1 MLTAL
6 VEYVVSVNRI
16 NSVFQVSLLGGNCFV
31 KVERH
36 EGPLA

>member
-16 NSVFQVSLLGGNCFV
+16 NSGFQVSLLGGIV
-31 KVERH
+31 
-36 EGPLA
+36 L

>member
-16 NSVFQVSLLGGNCFV
+16 NSVFQVSLLGGI
-31 KVERH
+31 
-36 EGPLA
+36 EGGKT